1 MSKQRVNYRP
11 QIKYTADYQTNG
23 KPVNQQNIMIGPQS
37 SKEPLDTTIIP
48 NIEENLIYLD
58 SAIKALPLDLSRA
71 LREVYDPIREI
82 FYTTLIDKI
91 VDPNPQTPEIIFKPG
106 VPGDIPSTPDENT
119 DKEPGDNDND
129 NDNDETDKEED
140 KEDEDKNIFPIILH
154 PIDYGNKDDEGDV
167 DRSEIHPIILKPVEG
182 ADSGDNDND
191 NDNDDIEAPFPIIL
205 HPIPGADIEKPDN
218 GGGDGNNGNGDDGW
232 DDENGL
238 WEEPGVDVEYLYP
251 DLSTSVDKE
260 FVYLLSKLLKH
271 YTDSL
276 KDIINNYFF
285 NSIRQTLGQS
295 EENIKFIS
303 NSLAINSNDI
313 LNHSKHLLDASVK
326 NENMAALRT
335 QFFKNSFNIKGTTT
349 HVRSFFVS
357 YELRK
362 RYTTINYSKGKS
374 MTNAMSDSLLKQLN
388 AKYELQFRK
397 SFENFFRYLESSLRI
412 TDDVLNLHIQNG
424 LSKSVIIKKGGIR

>member
-23 KPVNQQNIMIGPQS
+23 KPVNKQNIMIGPQS
-37 SKEPLDTTIIP
+37 SKEPLDTTTIP

-58 SAIKALPLDLSRA
+58 SAIRALPLDLSRA

-91 VDPNPQTPEIIFKPG
+91 VDPNPQTPEIIFKPS
-106 VPGDIPSTPDENT
+106 VPSDIPSIPEEDT
-119 DKEPGDNDND
+119 DNKPGDNDND
-129 NDNDETDKEED
+129 DTDKE
-140 KEDEDKNIFPIILH
+140 EDKNIFPIILH
-154 PIDYGNKDDEGDV
+154 PIDYGNKDDEDDV

-182 ADSGDNDND
+182 ADSGNDND
-191 NDNDDIEAPFPIIL
+191 NIEAPPPIIL
-205 HPIPGADIEKPDN
+205 HPIPGAIVEEP
-218 GGGDGNNGNGDDGW
+218 DDGDNDDNDDW
-232 DDENGL
+232 DGESGL

-276 KDIINNYFF
+276 KDIVNNYFF

-397 SFENFFRYLESSLRI
+397 SFENFFRYLESSLRV